1 MPDPSTDRWW
11 HGGPRLRGSSWILP
25 PAVTGAEL
33 LDAVIHPDDPDA
45 AEAARVRENE
55 LLQRIVDCLD
65 PPCFLWV
72 PAGGTLHDPHGQ
84 EVYWADGEEDELLL
98 LAKPLVLNLFD
109 EWGHLRASAAPAS
122 ANPYRHDHNPLNT
135 DIHGGICS
143 ACEWERD
150 ETADSSTSAV
160 QP

>member
-45 AEAARVRENE
+45 AEAARVREN
-55 LLQRIVDCLD
+55 
-65 PPCFLWV
+65 
-72 PAGGTLHDPHGQ
+72 

-150 ETADSSTSAV
+150 ETADSSTAEV

>member
-45 AEAARVRENE
+45 AEAARVRDTGKVYAINDRDLALLFAAVRPDPWLYEVRLVGEVDDDPDFTPDPDLPE
-55 LLQRIVDCLD
+55 LRSVRCDAALILRRERPSRQEILD
-65 PPCFLWV
+65 VRRLLLEWFDV
-72 PAGGTLHDPHGQ
+72 PADT
-84 EVYWADGEEDELLL
+84 
-98 LAKPLVLNLFD
+98 
-109 EWGHLRASAAPAS
+109 
-122 ANPYRHDHNPLNT
+122 
-135 DIHGGICS
+135 
-143 ACEWERD
+143 
-150 ETADSSTSAV
+150 STSEV